1 MPPHARTPYL
11 DHDGPLVMA
20 HRGFDPGGDG
30 RLENSM
36 KAFAAAVD
44 LGARYLETD
53 VHATSDGRL
62 LAFHDSALDRVT
74 DHKGRVAQMPW
85 SHVSRALIGGT
96 EPIPLLEDVL
106 GAWPDVRVNVDVK
119 SSGAIAPLVEVL
131 ERTCAHGRVCIAS
144 FSDQRRRATV
154 GRLSRP
160 VATSP
165 GVAGAARFWVAV
177 RLGAPAGVLRRLTAA
192 VDCLQMPV
200 RLGRVHVVTP
210 RFVAAAHDAGLQVHV
225 WTVNDPAEMRRLLDL
240 GVDGLITDRTD
251 LAVQEVRRR
260 PRGPS

>member
-1 MPPHARTPYL
+1 MPPNARTPYL

-36 KAFAAAVD
+36 RAFVAAVE

-74 DHKGRVAQMPW
+74 DRTGRVERLPW

-119 SSGAIAPLVEVL
+119 STTAVAPLVDVL
-131 ERTCAHGRVCIAS
+131 ERTRAHGRVCIAS
-144 FSDQRRRATV
+144 FSDRRRRATV
-154 GRLSRP
+154 RRLSRP

-165 GVAGAARFWVAV
+165 GVAGAARFWAAV
-177 RLGAPAGVLRRLTAA
+177 RVGAPARALRTLTAA

-200 RLGRVHVVTP
+200 RLGPAQVVTP

-225 WTVNDPAEMRRLLDL
+225 WTVNDPAEMGRLLDL

-251 LAVQEVRRR
+251 LAVEEVRRR
-260 PRGPS
+260 ARGPS